1 MYEHI
6 LVPVDD
12 SELAISLAAQAV
24 AFAGKVGAR
33 ITFLHVR
40 ADYAATGEG
49 ALMHALEPA
58 DFDSKA
64 AGSARAVLAR
74 AEAEARLA
82 QVGFDS
88 IVKTS
93 DRPYEVIVDTALEQ
107 ACDLIF
113 MASHGRKGLRNLLV
127 GSQTSKVLAHTTLPV
142 LVASV
147 EANAPSPE
155 MQAAVAVIKGE
166 HRSLAAVIHALR
178 HAVELARTHGR
189 PLEPALLLGAVHY
202 LKRFSLGLHHPKEEA
217 YLFERLSAHSSA
229 MQDVLGTLHA
239 QHAEEEAFIG
249 GLEQAI
255 EAHVARPD
263 RESLAALSLAIER
276 HAERL
281 WEHMSLEEKFI
292 LPACQTHLD
301 DQDWRRI
308 AQAFEANGDPRFDRD
323 KAEGFER
330 LFLRLVSMG
339 SAS

>member
-12 SELAISLAAQAV
+12 SDLAISLVAQAV
-24 AFAGKVGAR
+24 TFAGKVGAR
-33 ITFLHVR
+33 VSFLHVR

-58 DFDSKA
+58 DFERKA
-64 AGSARAVLAR
+64 AGSALAVLAR

-82 QVGFDS
+82 GVGFDA
-88 IVKTS
+88 VVRTS

-107 ACDLIF
+107 GCDLIF
-113 MASHGRKGLRNLLV
+113 MASHGRKGLRTLLV

-166 HRSLAAVIHALR
+166 HRSLAAVVHALR
-178 HAVELARTHGR
+178 HAVDLARTQGS
-189 PLEPALLLGAVHY
+189 PVEPALLRGAVHY
-202 LKRFSLGLHHPKEEA
+202 LKTFSLALHHPKEDA
-217 YLFERLSAHSSA
+217 YLFERLSSRSSS
-229 MQDVLGTLHA
+229 MQEVLTTLQA
-239 QHAEEEAFIG
+239 QHVEEEAFIG
-249 GLEQAI
+249 GLEQAV
-255 EAHVARPD
+255 EHYV
-263 RESLAALSLAIER
+263 ALSDPEALAGLSTAIER
-276 HAERL
+276 YAERL

-292 LPACQTHLD
+292 LPACQAHLD
-301 DQDWRRI
+301 DQDWHRI

-323 KAEGFER
+323 KAEGYER